1 VLVDVDRWVLELL
14 QRRPIEVR
22 FGNLQVR
29 DHVHV
34 FLGGV
39 VEHLH
44 VSPDLDGDFTDEVEE
59 SEGSEVV
66 KLLNELLGVGVALC
80 QERRELLGR
89 LREVCETSALAGSL
103 RPRADAVAAGD
114 CEMAADRGWR
124 ARVAAADRWPGNA
137 RFRGHVASAE
147 AWLAALRKGQRV
159 RLVQI
164 DTPEVFFGS
173 ECYGR
178 AASAQTKR
186 LLPAGVRVRLFAEP
200 ATDRVDQYGRLLRYV
215 VRVNGS
221 LNVNIGLVAI
231 GAAAPYFYSGRRGRY
246 AGLLEVLAK
255 RAKARK
261 LGLWGACP
269 HTRYDPYKGVQTR
282 P

>member
-1 VLVDVDRWVLELL
+1 VQARKALL
-14 QRRPIEVR
+14 LAVIVGCFVAVCPEAGGVAPVYRV
-22 FGNLQVR
+22 
-29 DHVHV
+29 DHVV
-34 FLGGV
+34 
-39 VEHLH
+39 
-44 VSPDLDGDFTDEVEE
+44 DGDTI
-59 SEGSEVV
+59 
-66 KLLNELLGVGVALC
+66 
-80 QERRELLGR
+80 
-89 LREVCETSALAGSL
+89 
-103 RPRADAVAAGD
+103 
-114 CEMAADRGWR
+114 
-124 ARVAAADRWPGNA
+124 
-137 RFRGHVASAE
+137 
-147 AWLAALRKGQRV
+147 ALRNGQRV

-186 LLPAGVRVRLFAEP
+186 LLPPGVRVRLFAEP

-221 LNVNIGLVAI
+221 LNVNIRLVAI

-246 AGLLEVLAK
+246 AGMLEILAK